1 MVYLIF
7 HTAIIINRKSWRKT
21 IKLHFKNPHIFFKK
35 RTYTHARTPPCPVRF
50 FSLFNNSPPLP
61 PPQRTYFLNDP
72 KDLLPLKGSAVKVS
86 WKNCNC

>member
-7 HTAIIINRKSWRKT
+7 HTAIIINRKNWRKT
-21 IKLHFKNPHIFFKK
+21 IKVHFKNPRIFFKK

-50 FSLFNNSPPLP
+50 CSLFNDFPPLSS
-61 PPQRTYFLNDP
+61 PQQTYFLNDP
-72 KDLLPLKGSAVKVS
+72 KDLLPLKRSAVKDS